1 MTMEFIGK
9 ILIFLG
15 ILISIFGVALI
26 YLDKL
31 PIKIGSLPGDIF
43 IRDDNFTLY
52 IPITT
57 SILVS
62 LIISI
67 ILFVLSKVIK

>member
-1 MTMEFIGK
+1 MAMEFIGK

-15 ILISIFGVALI
+15 ILMTVFGIALI

-43 IRDDNFTLY
+43 IKDNNFTLY

-62 LIISI
+62 VIISI

>member
-1 MTMEFIGK
+1 MEFIGK

-15 ILISIFGVALI
+15 ILITIFGVALI

-31 PIKIGSLPGDIF
+31 PIKISSLPGDIF